1 MEKTLVMI
9 KPDAIHKKLIGTI
22 IKIYEAHGLK
32 ITDMYMTLAT
42 RAILEKHYQEH
53 QGQVF
58 FEPLIEFMS
67 SQPIIVMTLE
77 GENAVEVVRE
87 INGATNPAKA
97 RPCTIRYL
105 YGSNVQ
111 QNAVHGSAT
120 IEDAKREI
128 SIWFAD
134 SEEEQ

>member
-1 MEKTLVMI
+1 MEKTLVII
-9 KPDAIHKKLIGTI
+9 KPDAMHKKLVGTI
-22 IKIYEAHGLK
+22 IQLYEAHGLK
-32 ITDMYMTLAT
+32 IADLYMTLAS
-42 RAILEKHYQEH
+42 RDVLSQHYKEH
-53 QGQVF
+53 VGQPF
-58 FEPLIEFMS
+58 YEPLLDFMS
-67 SQPIIVMTLE
+67 SNPIIVMTLE

-87 INGATNPAKA
+87 INGTTNPAKA

-120 IEDAKREI
+120 VEDAKKEI

>member
-9 KPDAIHKKLIGTI
+9 KPDAIHKNLIGTI
-22 IKIYEAHGLK
+22 IKVYEAHGLK
-32 ITDMYMTLAT
+32 ISNMYMTLAT
-42 RAILEKHYQEH
+42 RSILEKHYQEH
-53 QGQVF
+53 LGQVF

-87 INGATNPAKA
+87 INGATNPANA

-134 SEEEQ
+134 SEEEH